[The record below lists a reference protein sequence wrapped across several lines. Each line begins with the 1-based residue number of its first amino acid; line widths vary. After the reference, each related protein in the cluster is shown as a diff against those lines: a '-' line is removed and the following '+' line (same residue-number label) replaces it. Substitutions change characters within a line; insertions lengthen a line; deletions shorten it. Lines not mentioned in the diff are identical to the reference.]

1 MTCFVSFFRR
11 LFGTSISAKEDHLG
25 GAVDLSDV
33 AYCLGL
39 LAQESD

>member
-1 MTCFVSFFRR
+1 MSSIFNWLQRCFGVAPLS
-11 LFGTSISAKEDHLG
+11 EDHLA

-39 LAQESD
+39 LAESEE